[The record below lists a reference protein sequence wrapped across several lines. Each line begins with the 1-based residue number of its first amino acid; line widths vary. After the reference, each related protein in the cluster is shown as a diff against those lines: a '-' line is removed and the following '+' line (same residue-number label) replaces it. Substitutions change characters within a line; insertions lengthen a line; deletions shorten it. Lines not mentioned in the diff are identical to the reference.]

1 MPLFASTPPA
11 WFLTYQA
18 EMWLKEALWRDWPI
32 YLHRTLPPGPAST
45 ISGSQ
50 NLISVLKQSLVWHK
64 ARRQARPRLNQQN
77 LYLLLITF
85 AKCQPDTRSSILQD
99 ESCLFVFVSVF
110 AFVFV
115 FAWPKRMVGQ
125 LWMGVAG
132 RSVTLTFV
140 RNYFLVSLNV
150 SCTGHPARFR
160 WS

>member
-1 MPLFASTPPA
+1 MKISISTK
-11 WFLTYQA
+11 
-18 EMWLKEALWRDWPI
+18 KEAWSAL
-32 YLHRTLPPGPAST
+32 YG
-45 ISGSQ
+45 SGGVGDVS
-50 NLISVLKQSLVWHK
+50 
-64 ARRQARPRLNQQN
+64 
-77 LYLLLITF
+77 
-85 AKCQPDTRSSILQD
+85 
-99 ESCLFVFVSVF
+99 FVFVLAFAFAFVL

-140 RNYFLVSLNV
+140 RNYFLVSPNV

>member
-1 MPLFASTPPA
+1 MKISISTK
-11 WFLTYQA
+11 
-18 EMWLKEALWRDWPI
+18 KEAWSAL
-32 YLHRTLPPGPAST
+32 YG
-45 ISGSQ
+45 SGGVGDVS
-50 NLISVLKQSLVWHK
+50 
-64 ARRQARPRLNQQN
+64 
-77 LYLLLITF
+77 
-85 AKCQPDTRSSILQD
+85 
-99 ESCLFVFVSVF
+99 FVFVLAFAFAFVL

-160 WS
+160 